1 MISGSIITLR
11 LNAVK
16 NNIAFLKEHLGPNV
30 RISSVVKANAYGHGI
45 EQIVPLF
52 EEEGIDHFSVFY
64 YDEAVRV
71 KNSIRK
77 ESDIVIMGWIADNDV
92 KNAIEQGF
100 EFFVFNLERLHLAKK
115 YAEELNIRARIHIE
129 VETGMNRSGLNKRQL
144 NKALEFFKENSEHF
158 KISGFCTHLA
168 GAESIANHYRIQTQL
183 KRYNKM
189 FKVLE
194 KNDIVPGYKHVANSA
209 AAFVYPETRMDL
221 VRIGIMQYGF
231 WSSMETFIHFTRNK
245 KDKTDPLQ
253 RILGWKS
260 KIMSIKDVRTG
271 EFVGYGISFLAQSDI
286 KTALVPVGY
295 SCGYSRSLSNKGR
308 VLIHGSRCGIIGL
321 VNMNMII
328 VDITTVPDV
337 KVGDEVVIIG
347 QQGDLEIKVTAFS
360 NISDKL
366 NYEILAHMPGSI
378 ERKVI

>member
-1 MISGSIITLR
+1 
-11 LNAVK
+11 
-16 NNIAFLKEHLGPNV
+16 
-30 RISSVVKANAYGHGI
+30 
-45 EQIVPLF
+45 
-52 EEEGIDHFSVFY
+52 
-64 YDEAVRV
+64 V

-77 ESDIVIMGWIADNDV
+77 ESDIVIMGWIADEDL
-92 KNAIEQGF
+92 KSTIENGF
-100 EFFVFNLERLHLAKK
+100 EFFVFNLERLRSAKK
-115 YAEELNIRARIHIE
+115 YAEQLNIKAKIHIE

-144 NKALEFFKENSEHF
+144 NKALEFIKENEEHF
-158 KISGFCTHLA
+158 KIAGFCTHLA

-183 KRYNKM
+183 KRYHKM
-189 FKVLE
+189 LKALE
-194 KNDIVPGYKHVANSA
+194 KNDIVPTYKHVANSA

-245 KDKTDPLQ
+245 KDKADPLQ
-253 RILGWKS
+253 RILGWQS
-260 KIMSIKDVRTG
+260 KIMSIKEVRTG

-286 KTALVPVGY
+286 KTALVPIGY

-308 VLIHGSRCGIIGL
+308 VLIHGSRCGIIGT

-378 ERKVI
+378 ERIVI